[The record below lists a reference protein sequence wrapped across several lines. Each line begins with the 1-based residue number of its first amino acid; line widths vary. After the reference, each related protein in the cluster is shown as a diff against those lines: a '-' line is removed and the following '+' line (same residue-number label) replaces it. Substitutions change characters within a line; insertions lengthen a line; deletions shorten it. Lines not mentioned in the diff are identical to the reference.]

1 MISLVL
7 RRVISIP
14 PIDCLLAESY
24 VFSFNSYL
32 VMIIHL
38 LEKAG
43 M

>member
-1 MISLVL
+1 VISLVL

-14 PIDCLLAESY
+14 PSDCLLAESY

-32 VMIIHL
+32 VLIYL